1 MDNALASKDALRL
14 SLGVTLTRQQV
25 GALTHDIVWME
36 NRVVDG
42 QTVLMPVLYLA
53 QAESRN
59 VRGNSL
65 IQGRDLNLFTGGDLI
80 NVGTL
85 RASNNLS
92 ATAAGSL
99 YNGGLIEA
107 GNNLTLLAQD
117 SIRNAMAGEIRGKQV
132 SMAAV
137 RGDITNDNTA
147 IQVRD
152 GAGMRTLT
160 DNGSSL
166 IVARENLAMNAGR
179 DLITRGALTGGTDV
193 TLTAGRDISLLP
205 VSDTSVKHTF
215 SDGGHKSSI
224 TTDVKN
230 RAATVTAGGNLNMK
244 AGQDVNII
252 GSNATAGK
260 DFNVDAGRDFNVAS
274 VSDVHN
280 VEGKEKHGK
289 KRIKTA
295 DEQTT
300 QVASVLTAG
309 GNFTSQAGRDTTLV
323 ASRISA
329 GNEAYLYSGDKLN
342 LLAAQNSTHTLYDMK
357 ENGGWGAKKAKRDE
371 VTQTTNVGTEI
382 KTAGNLTLVSNG
394 DQRYQVAKLNSGN
407 DLILKSGGAI
417 TFEGVKDYHD
427 ESHTKSK
434 SNMAWFSMKGKG
446 KTDETL
452 RQSELVAQGQT
463 VIQAVNGL
471 KIDVKQVDQQT
482 VSQTI
487 DAMVKADPQL
497 AWLKEAEKRGDVD
510 WRQVK
515 ELHDSFKYSNSG
527 LGAGAQIIIAIIVT
541 YFTMGAASGAIAAAG
556 TGTSMAGATAAAT
569 ATSAAGWANAA
580 GSVVL
585 GGMAS
590 NGAISTIN
598 NRGNLSAVFKDVT
611 SSDAMRGY
619 VVSGVTAG
627 LTAGFYDDW
636 TSTQTGTTTALP
648 NSGVVTS
655 ASPLSTWQGVGQF
668 TANQV
673 LQNGTSAIL
682 TKALG
687 GEASLGDA
695 LQSSLANAFAAY
707 GFNMIGDV
715 SKNRFADGGIT
726 KIGLHALMGGLA
738 AEAAGGDFRTGALAA
753 GVNEALVDSL
763 AKQYASMP
771 EDKRKGLLV
780 MSSQLIGVLAASVD
794 SDADGKSLQTGAWV
808 AGNAT
813 QYNWLL
819 HGEIEAA
826 DKAREGCNARGGDV
840 AGCKRSI
847 TQAMDSL
854 DKARNMERAD
864 QIRQVDLA
872 NYQEGMTPGEYK
884 DALDSYWNGIDKNE
898 LVWTGYEPAH
908 ELGYIA
914 GEMGSGFVKRAVDW
928 PGKVYDTITHLT
940 DIPANLLQAGKDG
953 VNWINSPIPAQSL
966 ERAGDELIFATP
978 DKLGGIVF
986 DAATGAITA
995 GVGGKAVEWIGGRWT
1010 LRSSANTLPSKP
1022 IEFSGGT
1029 PTLEGTSFSPD
1040 IVNLRSA
1047 EFYALY
1053 GDNPLRGAKG
1063 IQATEAALQVP
1074 GRVQSRVNLRNG
1086 SQAEGAGWNHL
1097 TNEHYSAV
1105 KNKSQFTVPQDELR
1119 QILQSKEVVSTPVT
1133 KVLPSADGP
1142 RFVREVDVGKNIG
1155 TDKFNNFSP
1164 TTKMSVLTDEAG
1176 NLVSAFPGVLK

>member
-1 MDNALASKDALRL
+1 
-14 SLGVTLTRQQV
+14 
-25 GALTHDIVWME
+25 
-36 NRVVDG
+36 
-42 QTVLMPVLYLA
+42 
-53 QAESRN
+53 
-59 VRGNSL
+59 
-65 IQGRDLNLFTGGDLI
+65 
-80 NVGTL
+80 
-85 RASNNLS
+85 
-92 ATAAGSL
+92 
-99 YNGGLIEA
+99 
-107 GNNLTLLAQD
+107 
-117 SIRNAMAGEIRGKQV
+117 MAGEIRGKQV
-132 SMAAV
+132 NLTALK
-137 RGDITNDNTA
+137 GDVTNDNTA

-160 DNGSSL
+160 DGSGGT
-166 IVARENLAMNAGR
+166 IVARENLAFDAGR
-179 DLITRGALTGGTDV
+179 DVTNRGALTAGNDAN
-193 TLTAGRDISLLP
+193 LTAGRD
-205 VSDTSVKHTF
+205 
-215 SDGGHKSSI
+215 
-224 TTDVKN
+224 
-230 RAATVTAGGNLNMK
+230 LN
-244 AGQDVNII
+244 I
-252 GSNATAGK
+252 
-260 DFNVDAGRDFNVAS
+260 AS
-274 VSDVHN
+274 VSDMHN

-289 KRIKTA
+289 KRINTS
-295 DEQTT
+295 DDQTT

-309 GNFTSQAGRDTTLV
+309 GDFVSQAGRDTTIV
-323 ASRISA
+323 ASKISA

-357 ENGGWGAKKAKRDE
+357 EKGGWGAKKAKRDE

-417 TFEGVKDYHD
+417 TFEGVKDYHG

-434 SNMAWFSMKGKG
+434 SSMAWFSMKGKG

-471 KIDVKQVDQQT
+471 KIDIKQVDQQT

-497 AWLKEAEKRGDVD
+497 AWIKEAEKRGDVD

-515 ELHDSFKYSNSG
+515 ELHESFKYSNSG

-598 NRGNLSAVFKDVT
+598 NRGNLGAVFKDVT

-771 EDKRKGLLV
+771 EDKRKV
-780 MSSQLIGVLAASVD
+780 C
-794 SDADGKSLQTGAWV
+794 W
-808 AGNAT
+808 
-813 QYNWLL
+813 
-819 HGEIEAA
+819 
-826 DKAREGCNARGGDV
+826 
-840 AGCKRSI
+840 
-847 TQAMDSL
+847 
-854 DKARNMERAD
+854 
-864 QIRQVDLA
+864 
-872 NYQEGMTPGEYK
+872 
-884 DALDSYWNGIDKNE
+884 
-898 LVWTGYEPAH
+898 
-908 ELGYIA
+908 
-914 GEMGSGFVKRAVDW
+914 
-928 PGKVYDTITHLT
+928 
-940 DIPANLLQAGKDG
+940 
-953 VNWINSPIPAQSL
+953 
-966 ERAGDELIFATP
+966 
-978 DKLGGIVF
+978 
-986 DAATGAITA
+986 
-995 GVGGKAVEWIGGRWT
+995 
-1010 LRSSANTLPSKP
+1010 
-1022 IEFSGGT
+1022 
-1029 PTLEGTSFSPD
+1029 
-1040 IVNLRSA
+1040 
-1047 EFYALY
+1047 
-1053 GDNPLRGAKG
+1053 
-1063 IQATEAALQVP
+1063 
-1074 GRVQSRVNLRNG
+1074 
-1086 SQAEGAGWNHL
+1086 
-1097 TNEHYSAV
+1097 
-1105 KNKSQFTVPQDELR
+1105 
-1119 QILQSKEVVSTPVT
+1119 
-1133 KVLPSADGP
+1133 
-1142 RFVREVDVGKNIG
+1142 
-1155 TDKFNNFSP
+1155 
-1164 TTKMSVLTDEAG
+1164 
-1176 NLVSAFPGVLK
+1176 